1 MTVTFAQHP
10 SPDNKKRPHKDLC
23 GSANLTAGITR
34 FSAAVHTSGV
44 AEPSEADKH
53 ITQRLKSAL
62 AIIDVRVLDHFVV
75 GIEDVFSFAEHGL
88 I

>member
-34 FSAAVHTSGV
+34 FSAAVHKGLNHLPDDLLQET
-44 AEPSEADKH
+44 
-53 ITQRLKSAL
+53 
-62 AIIDVRVLDHFVV
+62 
-75 GIEDVFSFAEHGL
+75 IEEL
-88 I
+88 R